1 MGWLRK
7 KGKQLASAFR
17 KVGRKLKK
25 GLGKIARAF
34 GKLGPL
40 GSIALSVMLPGLGN
54 IASWLGNTISA
65 MGPAGKFLVD
75 VSTSIY
81 NAASGAV
88 KFVKGKISTGLGKV
102 FNTVTG
108 AIENGMNTLS
118 SSVGGKGQI
127 GSSFRNFVSDL
138 TGGFIEKSET
148 GLALE
153 QEQFESTLQDAIAK
167 NTGDF
172 DGSSYIEKDG
182 VFTFTDKEGKVI
194 ETLTSPDAKRYME
207 LTDNDTLFD
216 DDYGTKPVVDPKTK
230 VKGKP
235 SIFETAKDKDLGV
248 KDKITTSREYGA
260 YKKIQPITTAGQQM
274 IASKQAYESE
284 MNYYKAQKSDYFKN
298 QASSQLYGLEQQN
311 YAQVMDMPKFVDY
324 SNFNPSQ
331 DPAQQYLSYRGITDY
346 INPMDIGGYG
356 FDYEQFLRSQ
366 LGDRDYA

>member
-25 GLGKIARAF
+25 GLGKLAKAF

-40 GSIALSVMLPGLGN
+40 GSIALSVMLPGLGD

-75 VSTSIY
+75 VTTSIY

-153 QEQFESTLQDAIAK
+153 QEQFESTLQDAIVK

-172 DGSSYIEKDG
+172 DGSSYTEKDG

-194 ETLTSPDAKRYME
+194 ETLTSPDAKRYTE
-207 LTDNDTLFD
+207 LAD
-216 DDYGTKPVVDPKTK
+216 VVDPKS
-230 VKGKP
+230 KGKP
-235 SIFETAKDKDLGV
+235 SILENAKNKDLGV

-274 IASKQAYESE
+274 IAGERAYESE
-284 MNYYKAQKSDYFKN
+284 MNYYKAQKSDYFKD